1 VDEKRTDWW
10 NALTGFFSGDEVV
23 ARIALVLLG
32 GIFTIV
38 VVRLSIRRVVQQVVT
53 GVKKAHGVEDTQ
65 ALETSPVEAMRQVQ
79 RTRTLGTVLN
89 NFAGWSIGIIVVLM
103 VLSETGLSITP
114 LIASAGIIGAALGF
128 GAQSLVK
135 DMLNGMFMV
144 FEDQLGVGDV
154 VNVGDVSGVVER
166 LGVRITEIRDV
177 NGTLWFVRNGEIL
190 HVGNYS
196 RDWARVILDI
206 PVPYYSDVAK
216 VQERLLDTARAFRM
230 RPEWKRKVLED
241 PEVWGIESI
250 SAEAL
255 VVRLVLKVRGGEQW
269 AAKRALHA
277 DIKSTLDKE
286 GIDLPPLNRMV
297 LDGIQGVRS
306 ASRRATP
313 STPASEQLP
322 ADLDGDE

>member
-1 VDEKRTDWW
+1 MDEQTSWW
-10 NALTGFFSGDEVV
+10 SSLTALFSGDEVITRV
-23 ARIALVLLG
+23 VLILLG
-32 GIFTIV
+32 GIVAIIIF
-38 VVRLSIRRVVQQVVT
+38 RLSIRRVVAGVVS
-53 GVKKAHGVEDTQ
+53 GVKKAHGVDDTQ

-79 RTRTLGTVLN
+79 RTRTLGSVLN
-89 NFAGWSIGIIVVLM
+89 NFAGWTIGIIVVLM
-103 VLSETGLSITP
+103 VLSEAGLSITP

-154 VNVGDVSGVVER
+154 VNVGEVSGVVER
-166 LGVRITEIRDV
+166 LGVRVTEIRDV
-177 NGTLWFVRNGEIL
+177 NGTLWFVRNGEINR
-190 HVGNYS
+190 VGNYS
-196 RDWARVILDI
+196 QDWARVILDI
-206 PVPYYSDVAK
+206 PVPYYSDVSK

-277 DIKSTLDKE
+277 DIKNTLDKE

-306 ASRRATP
+306 ASKKMTP
-313 STPASEQLP
+313 KTPHNEQLSD
-322 ADLDGDE
+322 DLDGE

>member
-1 VDEKRTDWW
+1 VDEQTSNWW
-10 NALTGFFSGDEVV
+10 TALIGFFSGDEVV
-23 ARIALVLLG
+23 TRVALILLG
-32 GIFTIV
+32 GIITIV
-38 VVRLSIRRVVQQVVT
+38 VFHLSIKRVVQQVVT
-53 GVKKAHGVEDTQ
+53 GVKRAHGVDDTQ

-79 RTRTLGTVLN
+79 RTRTLGSVLN
-89 NFAGWSIGIIVVLM
+89 NFAGWTIGIIVVLM

-154 VNVGDVSGVVER
+154 VNLGEVSGVVER

-177 NGTLWFVRNGEIL
+177 NGTLWFVRNGEINR
-190 HVGNYS
+190 VGNYS
-196 RDWARVILDI
+196 QDWARVILDI
-206 PVPYYSDVAK
+206 PVPYYSDVTK

-277 DIKSTLDKE
+277 DIKTTLDKE

-306 ASRRATP
+306 ASRRMTP
-313 STPASEQLP
+313 TTTTREQLSD
-322 ADLDGDE
+322 DLDGE

>member
-1 VDEKRTDWW
+1 
-10 NALTGFFSGDEVV
+10 
-23 ARIALVLLG
+23 
-32 GIFTIV
+32 
-38 VVRLSIRRVVQQVVT
+38 
-53 GVKKAHGVEDTQ
+53 
-65 ALETSPVEAMRQVQ
+65 
-79 RTRTLGTVLN
+79 VLN
-89 NFAGWSIGIIVVLM
+89 NFAGWTIGIIVVLM

-154 VNVGDVSGVVER
+154 VNVGEVSGVVER

-177 NGTLWFVRNGEIL
+177 NGTLWFVRNGEINR
-190 HVGNYS
+190 VGNYS
-196 RDWARVILDI
+196 QDWARVILDI
-206 PVPYYSDVAK
+206 PVPYYSDVTK

-277 DIKSTLDKE
+277 DIKTTLDKE

-306 ASRRATP
+306 ASRRMTP
-313 STPASEQLP
+313 STPTREQLSD
-322 ADLDGDE
+322 DLDGE

>member
-1 VDEKRTDWW
+1 MENDTPEWW
-10 NALTGFFSGDEVV
+10 TALIDFFAGSEVV
-23 ARIALVLLG
+23 TRIVLILLG
-32 GIFTIV
+32 GIITIL
-38 VVRLSIRRVVQQVVT
+38 VVRFAIKRVVHQVVS
-53 GVKKAHGVEDTQ
+53 GVKKAHGVTDTQ

-79 RTRTLGTVLN
+79 RTRTLGSVLN
-89 NFAGWSIGIIVVLM
+89 GFAGWLIGIIVLLM
-103 VLSETGLSITP
+103 VLAESGVSVTP

-135 DMLNGMFMV
+135 DMLNGLFMV

-154 VNVGDVSGVVER
+154 VDVGDVTGVVER
-166 LGVRITEIRDV
+166 LGIRVTEIRDV

-190 HVGNYS
+190 HVGNFS
-196 RDWARVILDI
+196 QDWARVILDI
-206 PVPYYSDVAK
+206 PVPYDSDVAR
-216 VQERLLDTARAFRM
+216 VQERLLDTARAFKL
-230 RPEWKRKVLED
+230 RPEWRRKVLEE

-277 DIKSTLDKE
+277 DIKTALDQE
-286 GIDLPPLNRMV
+286 GIDLSPLNRMV

-306 ASRRATP
+306 ATLRAQERNTRNQVG
-313 STPASEQLP
+313 SE
-322 ADLDGDE
+322 GDAQS

>member
-1 VDEKRTDWW
+1 VDEQSTDWW

-23 ARIALVLLG
+23 ARIALILLG
-32 GIFTIV
+32 GIITIV
-38 VVRLSIRRVVQQVVT
+38 VVRLAIRRVVQQVVT

-190 HVGNYS
+190 HVG
-196 RDWARVILDI
+196 
-206 PVPYYSDVAK
+206 YYS
-216 VQERLLDTARAFRM
+216 
-230 RPEWKRKVLED
+230 
-241 PEVWGIESI
+241 
-250 SAEAL
+250 
-255 VVRLVLKVRGGEQW
+255 
-269 AAKRALHA
+269 
-277 DIKSTLDKE
+277 
-286 GIDLPPLNRMV
+286 
-297 LDGIQGVRS
+297 
-306 ASRRATP
+306 
-313 STPASEQLP
+313 
-322 ADLDGDE
+322 

>member
-1 VDEKRTDWW
+1 VDEQTSNWW
-10 NALTGFFSGDEVV
+10 TALIGFFSGDEVV
-23 ARIALVLLG
+23 TRVALILLG
-32 GIFTIV
+32 GIITIV
-38 VVRLSIRRVVQQVVT
+38 VFHLSIKRVVQQVVT
-53 GVKKAHGVEDTQ
+53 GVKRAQGVDDTQ

-79 RTRTLGTVLN
+79 RTRTLGSVLN
-89 NFAGWSIGIIVVLM
+89 NFAGWTIGIIVVLM

-154 VNVGDVSGVVER
+154 VNLGEVSGVVER

-177 NGTLWFVRNGEIL
+177 NGTLWFVRNGEINR
-190 HVGNYS
+190 VGNYS
-196 RDWARVILDI
+196 QDWARVILDI
-206 PVPYYSDVAK
+206 PVPYYSDVTK

-277 DIKSTLDKE
+277 DIKTTLDKA

-306 ASRRATP
+306 ASRRMTP
-313 STPASEQLP
+313 TTTTREQLSD
-322 ADLDGDE
+322 DLDGE

>member
-1 VDEKRTDWW
+1 VDEQTSWW
-10 NALTGFFSGDEVV
+10 NTLTGLFSGDEVITRV
-23 ARIALVLLG
+23 VLILLG
-32 GIFTIV
+32 GIIAILIF
-38 VVRLSIRRVVQQVVT
+38 RLSIRRVVAGVVS
-53 GVKKAHGVEDTQ
+53 GVKKAHGVDDTQ
-65 ALETSPVEAMRQVQ
+65 SLETSPVEAMRQVQ
-79 RTRTLGTVLN
+79 RTRTLGSVLN
-89 NFAGWSIGIIVVLM
+89 NFAGWTIGIIVILM
-103 VLSETGLSITP
+103 VLSEAGLSITP

-154 VNVGDVSGVVER
+154 VNVGEVSGVVER
-166 LGVRITEIRDV
+166 LGIRVTEIRDV
-177 NGTLWFVRNGEIL
+177 NGTLWFVRNGEINR
-190 HVGNYS
+190 VGNYS
-196 RDWARVILDI
+196 QDWARVILDI
-206 PVPYYSDVAK
+206 PVPYNSDVSK

-277 DIKSTLDKE
+277 DIITTLDKE

-297 LDGIQGVRS
+297 LDRIRGGRG
-306 ASRRATP
+306 ASKPMTSKTP
-313 STPASEQLP
+313 HNEQLSD
-322 ADLDGDE
+322 DLDGE

>member
-1 VDEKRTDWW
+1 MEEQTSWW
-10 NALTGFFSGDEVV
+10 SALTALFSGDEVITRV
-23 ARIALVLLG
+23 VLILLG
-32 GIFTIV
+32 GIVAILIF
-38 VVRLSIRRVVQQVVT
+38 RLSIRRVVAGVVS
-53 GVKKAHGVEDTQ
+53 GVKKAHGVDDTQ

-79 RTRTLGTVLN
+79 RTRTLGSVLN
-89 NFAGWSIGIIVVLM
+89 NFAGWTIGIIVVLM
-103 VLSETGLSITP
+103 VLSEAGLSITP

-154 VNVGDVSGVVER
+154 VNVGEVSGVVER
-166 LGVRITEIRDV
+166 LGVRVTEIRDV
-177 NGTLWFVRNGEIL
+177 NGTLWFVRNGEINR
-190 HVGNYS
+190 VGNYS
-196 RDWARVILDI
+196 QDWARVILDI
-206 PVPYYSDVAK
+206 PVPYYSDVSK

-277 DIKSTLDKE
+277 DIKNTLDKE

-306 ASRRATP
+306 ASKKMTP
-313 STPASEQLP
+313 KTPHNEQLSD
-322 ADLDGDE
+322 DLDGE

>member
-1 VDEKRTDWW
+1 MDEQTSWW
-10 NALTGFFSGDEVV
+10 SALTGLFSGDEVITRV
-23 ARIALVLLG
+23 VLILLG
-32 GIFTIV
+32 GIIAIV
-38 VVRLSIRRVVQQVVT
+38 IFRLSIRRVVAGVVS
-53 GVKKAHGVEDTQ
+53 GVKKAHGVDDTQ

-79 RTRTLGTVLN
+79 RTRTLGSVLN
-89 NFAGWSIGIIVVLM
+89 NFAGWTIGIIVVLM
-103 VLSETGLSITP
+103 VLSEAGLSITP

-154 VNVGDVSGVVER
+154 VNVGEVSGVVER
-166 LGVRITEIRDV
+166 LGVRVTEIRDV
-177 NGTLWFVRNGEIL
+177 NGTLWFVRNGEINR
-190 HVGNYS
+190 VGNYS
-196 RDWARVILDI
+196 QDWARVILDI
-206 PVPYYSDVAK
+206 PVPYYSDVSK

-277 DIKSTLDKE
+277 DIKNTLDKE

-306 ASRRATP
+306 ASKKMTP
-313 STPASEQLP
+313 KTPHNEQLSD
-322 ADLDGDE
+322 DLDGE

>member
-1 VDEKRTDWW
+1 MEEQTSWW
-10 NALTGFFSGDEVV
+10 SSLTALFSGDEVITRV
-23 ARIALVLLG
+23 VLIFLG
-32 GIFTIV
+32 GIVAILIF
-38 VVRLSIRRVVQQVVT
+38 RLSIRRVVAGVVS
-53 GVKKAHGVEDTQ
+53 GVKKAHGVDDTQ

-79 RTRTLGTVLN
+79 RTRTLGSVLN
-89 NFAGWSIGIIVVLM
+89 NFAGWTIGIIVVLM
-103 VLSETGLSITP
+103 VLSEAGLSITP

-154 VNVGDVSGVVER
+154 VNVGEVSGVVER
-166 LGVRITEIRDV
+166 LGVRVTEIRDV
-177 NGTLWFVRNGEIL
+177 NGTLWFVRNGEINR
-190 HVGNYS
+190 VGNYS
-196 RDWARVILDI
+196 QDWARVILDI
-206 PVPYYSDVAK
+206 PVPYYSDVSK

-277 DIKSTLDKE
+277 DIKNTLDKE

-306 ASRRATP
+306 ASKKMTP
-313 STPASEQLP
+313 KTPHNEQLSD
-322 ADLDGDE
+322 DLDGE

>member
-1 VDEKRTDWW
+1 MEEQTSWW
-10 NALTGFFSGDEVV
+10 SSLTALFSGDEVITRV
-23 ARIALVLLG
+23 VLILLG
-32 GIFTIV
+32 GIVAILIF
-38 VVRLSIRRVVQQVVT
+38 RLSIRRVVAGVVS
-53 GVKKAHGVEDTQ
+53 GVKKAHGVDDTQ

-79 RTRTLGTVLN
+79 RTRTLGSVLN
-89 NFAGWSIGIIVVLM
+89 NFAGWTIGIIVVLM
-103 VLSETGLSITP
+103 VLSEAGLSITP

-154 VNVGDVSGVVER
+154 VNVGEVSGVVER
-166 LGVRITEIRDV
+166 LGVRVTEIRDV
-177 NGTLWFVRNGEIL
+177 SGTLWFVRNGEINR
-190 HVGNYS
+190 VGNYS
-196 RDWARVILDI
+196 QDWARVILDI
-206 PVPYYSDVAK
+206 PVPYYSDVSK

-277 DIKSTLDKE
+277 DIKNTLDKE

-306 ASRRATP
+306 ASKKMTP
-313 STPASEQLP
+313 KTPHNEQLSD
-322 ADLDGDE
+322 DLDGE

>member
-1 VDEKRTDWW
+1 MDEQTSWW
-10 NALTGFFSGDEVV
+10 SSLTALFSGDEVITRV
-23 ARIALVLLG
+23 VLILLG
-32 GIFTIV
+32 GIVAIIIF
-38 VVRLSIRRVVQQVVT
+38 RLSIRRVVAGVVS
-53 GVKKAHGVEDTQ
+53 GVKKAHGVDDTQ

-79 RTRTLGTVLN
+79 RTRTLGSVLN
-89 NFAGWSIGIIVVLM
+89 NFAGWTIGIIVVLM
-103 VLSETGLSITP
+103 VLSEAGLSITP

-154 VNVGDVSGVVER
+154 VNVGEVSGVVER
-166 LGVRITEIRDV
+166 LGVRVTEIRDV
-177 NGTLWFVRNGEIL
+177 NGTLWFVRNGEINR
-190 HVGNYS
+190 VGNYS
-196 RDWARVILDI
+196 QDWARVILDI
-206 PVPYYSDVAK
+206 PVPYYSDVSK

-277 DIKSTLDKE
+277 DIKNTLDKE

-297 LDGIQGVRS
+297 LDSIQGVRS
-306 ASRRATP
+306 ASKKMTP
-313 STPASEQLP
+313 KTPHNEQLSD
-322 ADLDGDE
+322 DLDGE

>member
-1 VDEKRTDWW
+1 VDEQTSWW
-10 NALTGFFSGDEVV
+10 NTLTGLFSGDEVITRV
-23 ARIALVLLG
+23 VLILLG
-32 GIFTIV
+32 GIIAILIF
-38 VVRLSIRRVVQQVVT
+38 RLSIRRVVAGVVS
-53 GVKKAHGVEDTQ
+53 GVKKAHGVDDTQ

-79 RTRTLGTVLN
+79 RTRTLGSVLN
-89 NFAGWSIGIIVVLM
+89 NFAGWTIGIIVILM
-103 VLSETGLSITP
+103 VLSEAGLSITP

-154 VNVGDVSGVVER
+154 VNVGEVSGVVER
-166 LGVRITEIRDV
+166 LGVRVTEIRDV
-177 NGTLWFVRNGEIL
+177 NGTLWFVRNGEINR
-190 HVGNYS
+190 VGNYS
-196 RDWARVILDI
+196 QDWARVILDI
-206 PVPYYSDVAK
+206 PVPYYSDVSK

-277 DIKSTLDKE
+277 DIITTLDKE

-297 LDGIQGVRS
+297 LDGIQGVRG
-306 ASRRATP
+306 ASKPMTP
-313 STPASEQLP
+313 KTPHNEQLSD
-322 ADLDGDE
+322 DLDGE

>member
-1 VDEKRTDWW
+1 VEEQTSWW
-10 NALTGFFSGDEVV
+10 SALTALFSGDEVITRV
-23 ARIALVLLG
+23 VLILLG
-32 GIFTIV
+32 GIVAILIF
-38 VVRLSIRRVVQQVVT
+38 RLSIRRVVAGVVS
-53 GVKKAHGVEDTQ
+53 GVKKAHGVDDTQ

-79 RTRTLGTVLN
+79 RTRTLGSVLN
-89 NFAGWSIGIIVVLM
+89 NFAGWTIGIIVVLM
-103 VLSETGLSITP
+103 VLSEAGLSITP

-154 VNVGDVSGVVER
+154 VNVGEVSGVVER
-166 LGVRITEIRDV
+166 LGVRVTEIRDV
-177 NGTLWFVRNGEIL
+177 NGTLWFVRNGEINR
-190 HVGNYS
+190 VGNYS
-196 RDWARVILDI
+196 QDWARVILDI
-206 PVPYYSDVAK
+206 PVPYYSDVSK

-277 DIKSTLDKE
+277 DIKNTLDKE

-306 ASRRATP
+306 ASKKMTP
-313 STPASEQLP
+313 KTPHNEQLSD
-322 ADLDGDE
+322 DLDGE

>member
-1 VDEKRTDWW
+1 VDEQTSNWW
-10 NALTGFFSGDEVV
+10 TALIGFFSGDEVV
-23 ARIALVLLG
+23 TRVALILLG
-32 GIFTIV
+32 GIITIV
-38 VVRLSIRRVVQQVVT
+38 VFRLSIKRVVQQVVT
-53 GVKKAHGVEDTQ
+53 GVKRAHGVDDTQ

-79 RTRTLGTVLN
+79 RTRTLGSVLN
-89 NFAGWSIGIIVVLM
+89 NFAGWTIGIIVVLM

-154 VNVGDVSGVVER
+154 VNLGEVSGVVER

-177 NGTLWFVRNGEIL
+177 NGTLWFVRNGEINR
-190 HVGNYS
+190 VGNYS
-196 RDWARVILDI
+196 QDWARVILDI
-206 PVPYYSDVAK
+206 PVPYYSDVTK

-277 DIKSTLDKE
+277 DIKTTLDKE

-306 ASRRATP
+306 ASRRMTP
-313 STPASEQLP
+313 TTTTREQLSD
-322 ADLDGDE
+322 DLDGE